1 MIGSK
6 DSYALVTG
14 ASSGMGYEYAKLFA
28 KDGKNIVVLA
38 RSRDKLEGLKR
49 DLEKQHGTKVV
60 VLVKDLADPKAP
72 GEVFSELEKAGINID
87 VLVNNAGFSVYGKFY
102 DSDWQKEAEMIQV
115 NIIALTLLT
124 KLFVKKMLQN
134 KSGKILNISS
144 GVGFTPAPWLS
155 VYGGTKHYVLGFSNA
170 IAHELKG
177 TGVSV
182 TCLCPTMTKTLFFKR
197 ASIDE
202 TKALKNRMLVMDAAT
217 AARIG
222 YRALQKGKT
231 TAAAGLPLSLSMFMG
246 RLMPRNLVCSLS
258 NSILKEAA
266 MAGGRQPPL

>member
-38 RSRDKLEGLKR
+38 RSQDKLEELKR
-49 DLEKQHGTKVV
+49 DLEKEHGTKVM
-60 VLVKDLADPKAP
+60 VLVKDLADPRAP
-72 GEVFSELEKAGINID
+72 QEVFSELEKAGIDID
-87 VLVNNAGFSVYGKFY
+87 VLVNNAGYDVYGLF
-102 DSDWQKEAEMIQV
+102 SATEWQREAAMIRV
-115 NIIALTLLT
+115 NILALTHLT
-124 KLFVKKMLQN
+124 KLFLKKMLEK

-144 GVGFTPAPWLS
+144 SAGFSPTPWSS

-182 TCLCPTMTKTLFFKR
+182 TCFCPGNTKTLFFKR
-197 ASIDE
+197 ADAENCRIDRRRI
-202 TKALKNRMLVMDAAT
+202 LQMDAAT
-217 AARIG
+217 AARHG
-222 YRALQKGKT
+222 YKALAKGRT
-231 TAAAGLPLSLSMFMG
+231 TASPGLVNSLSAFLV
-246 RLMPRNLVCSLS
+246 RLLPRKMVCSF
-258 NSILKEAA
+258 
-266 MAGGRQPPL
+266 AGSLMQPATR